1 MRGGLDGGEES
12 NKLIRR
18 GRDTIEPRQ
27 IQSRVDLAE
36 YRVSGRRQLR
46 PDRWISPPPPA
57 SECST
62 VNSYP
67 FLPARRRETSR
78 AARPRYF
85 VKGPTAF
92 LLMTDGGKTA

>member
-46 PDRWISPPPPA
+46 PDRWISPPPPRLR
-57 SECST
+57 
-62 VNSYP
+62 VFHGKFIP
-67 FLPARRRETSR
+67 VL
-78 AARPRYF
+78 ARPPSGD
-85 VKGPTAF
+85 VE
-92 LLMTDGGKTA
+92 GGSPPLFR